1 MGTVHSKRT
10 AVVNR
15 LVTDK
20 QAIAQGSAQGAKRIV
35 ARMANLFRDMQR
47 QWDYDGHSRDAQAA
61 LARWIDHQ
69 PDLARFTSPADL
81 VMAAHSRTDTAARLL
96 VDDLTEEAAADPW
109 AARTVLQAVLPGLA
123 RLTRDNADMVGSLYE
138 PFASIEELDQFLVC
152 TAFERITEV
161 AAEVAQFRLR
171 TILNTTW
178 YRLRSLARTHHREQA
193 ARGALTDDAV
203 APPPSR
209 TEAEQLALTLV
220 DAVQRQLLRSVDA
233 GLVYTTRVAG
243 HPTPD
248 AAAALDWTPRTLRRR
263 RNRVESVLM
272 ADEVGEPRPRY
283 CLAAG

>member
-1 MGTVHSKRT
+1 
-10 AVVNR
+10 R

-35 ARMANLFRDMQR
+35 AHMANLFRDMQR
-47 QWDYDGHSRDAQAA
+47 QWDHDGHSRDAQAA
-61 LARWIDHQ
+61 LARWVDRH
-69 PDLARFTSPADL
+69 PDLVRFTSPADL
-81 VMAAHSRTDTAARLL
+81 VVAAHSRTDAAARLL

-123 RLTRDNADMVGSLYE
+123 RLTRDNADMVGSAYE
-138 PFASIEELDQFLVC
+138 PFASIEELDQYLVC

-161 AAEVAQFRLR
+161 AAEVPQFRLR

-178 YRLRSLARTHHREQA
+178 YRLRSLARAHHREQA

-203 APPPSR
+203 APPSR

-248 AAAALDWTPRTLRRR
+248 VAAALDWTPRVLHRR
-263 RNRVESVLM
+263 RNRVESVLI

-283 CLAAG
+283 CLATG